1 MPFGA
6 EQGRSENGCFTD
18 CFQAFSDRWQRPK
31 EPKPHL
37 RVIAVNDVYKPE
49 RFALVRRLAR
59 KLSIGTTKLVMPGDL
74 LGGSLF
80 ASEHRGQSMI
90 ELLNATRVDY
100 CLLGNHE
107 FDYGDDRLRELMDMS
122 NFPWLGSNV
131 REAEVPEKSMHT
143 TMDLDVFWVRH
154 GGVSVKVGI
163 FGLCTPATPQLSH
176 PSEKV
181 IFEDP
186 IFHAKRREN
195 NQIKVTSPGVIC
207 WKHNLLHCKILLYAC
222 FGVLVLVPQNC
233 INNAPWNPH
242 RIPISCWKLWG
253 SNHIQPG
260 KKGDTTFGVAGLN
273 VQTGETVK
281 KPRVMIYYT

>member
-1 MPFGA
+1 MPFVA
-6 EQGRSENGCFTD
+6 EQAGQSENGCLTD
-18 CFQAFSDRWQRPK
+18 CFQAFWWRPK

-49 RFALVRRLAR
+49 RFALVRSLAR
-59 KLSIGTTKLVMPGDL
+59 KLEKTGTTKLVMPGDL

-131 REAEVPEKSMHT
+131 REQVPEKAMFHT

-181 IFEDP
+181 IFEDL
-186 IFHAKRREN
+186 IFHAKRREKYEI
-195 NQIKVTSPGVIC
+195 QVTSPRVLC
-207 WKHNLLHCKILLYAC
+207 WEQNLLCCKILFYAS
-222 FGVLVLVPQNC
+222 FGGLVQKPSQNLH
-233 INNAPWNPH
+233 PTP
-242 RIPISCWKLWG
+242 
-253 SNHIQPG
+253 
-260 KKGDTTFGVAGLN
+260 
-273 VQTGETVK
+273 
-281 KPRVMIYYT
+281 

>member
-1 MPFGA
+1 MPWRRSQRRSVRISGARPLIWLIQVLYVAKVATHCLVAMPFVA
-6 EQGRSENGCFTD
+6 EQAGSENGCLTD
-18 CFQAFSDRWQRPK
+18 CFQAFWWRPM

-49 RFALVRRLAR
+49 RFALVRSLAR
-59 KLSIGTTKLVMPGDL
+59 KLETTGTTKLVMPGDL

-131 REAEVPEKSMHT
+131 REQVPEKAMFHT

-181 IFEDP
+181 IFEDL
-186 IFHAKRREN
+186 IFHAKRREKYEI
-195 NQIKVTSPGVIC
+195 QVTSPRVLC
-207 WKHNLLHCKILLYAC
+207 WKQNLLHCKILRFFSMPLL
-222 FGVLVLVPQNC
+222 GSLSR
-233 INNAPWNPH
+233 NPH
-242 RIPISCWKLWG
+242 RIS
-253 SNHIQPG
+253 IQPHDPG
-260 KKGDTTFGVAGLN
+260 KKGWHCLG
-273 VQTGETVK
+273 
-281 KPRVMIYYT
+281 

>member
-1 MPFGA
+1 
-6 EQGRSENGCFTD
+6 
-18 CFQAFSDRWQRPK
+18 
-31 EPKPHL
+31 
-37 RVIAVNDVYKPE
+37 
-49 RFALVRRLAR
+49 
-59 KLSIGTTKLVMPGDL
+59 MPGDL

-131 REAEVPEKSMHT
+131 REQVPEKAMFHT

-181 IFEDP
+181 IFEDL
-186 IFHAKRREN
+186 IFHAKRREEYEI
-195 NQIKVTSPGVIC
+195 QVTSPRVLC
-207 WKHNLLHCKILLYAC
+207 WKQNLLHCKILFYAS
-222 FGVLVLVPQNC
+222 FGGLVQNPPELLSTTPHETLTESPAALPTIFPTFASKHLPQTLLENFRVQ
-233 INNAPWNPH
+233 PH
-242 RIPISCWKLWG
+242 
-253 SNHIQPG
+253 NQV
-260 KKGDTTFGVAGLN
+260 KKVTLFGVAGLN
-273 VQTGETVK
+273 VQTGETAK
-281 KPRVMIYYT
+281 MPRVMIYYTRCSRCVYYIVISTVIMYCHDSRAASQAAFGDWIRTKCWK